1 MYEFV
6 QVQANTEVKL
16 IKDSN
21 RIGGVQV
28 DLRSSVMVLMQAV
41 ASCVLELTAPSS

>member
-1 MYEFV
+1 MQS
-6 QVQANTEVKL
+6 QVSTEVKL
-16 IKDSN
+16 IKDSS